1 MSSVL
6 RDTVE
11 GHKDMAIA
19 IQSFMWEGKP
29 FKSHKKEHTVEELEE
44 LLDMIR
50 RKSSRM
56 YDNGATELGWK

>member
-11 GHKDMAIA
+11 GYKETAVA

-29 FKSHKKEHTVEELEE
+29 FKSPKKEHTVEELEE
-44 LLDMIR
+44 FLDMIR
-50 RKSSRM
+50 RKSWRL
-56 YDNGATELGWK
+56 YDDGATELGWK